1 LHGRKAFAKSR
12 ITFQTEFTPRK
23 LAFFKRLQTSRLR
36 SNQKNMTENTEKTSS
51 YSYYALALLMFV
63 YVMNFLD
70 RQIIYILFPAIKQD
84 MQFSDLQLSLLGTSA
99 FAIFYTFL
107 GIPFGRMADK
117 GSRAKLIAIGLL
129 IWSLFS
135 GLTGFAT
142 GFWSIFFCRVMVGVG
157 EATLGPAAISLLADY
172 FPPNK
177 RATVTSIY
185 SMGIA
190 IGAGLAAIFGG
201 ILVSYGWRTAF
212 MIVGFPGVL
221 LAIFVFLL
229 KEPQRTAPIQT
240 EENYSSADWK
250 RLISNKSFI
259 LLCLGY
265 AFLGL
270 ATNNFSIWS
279 ITYLNRLYQIQ
290 IPQIAYW
297 LGMLTLI
304 AGIPA
309 TLLGGKIADIFR
321 EKQRGGRML
330 YGAILSAIS
339 FVLWFFILFTDNFS
353 VIIGASL
360 ILIFVGL
367 AWLGAVAA
375 DAVEIAGANLR
386 GVAVAVY
393 FFSINI
399 FAYIIGSNLI
409 GYLSD
414 IFGSKD
420 NLLMMRYALLVC
432 PVSCLLATIC
442 LILGSK
448 SLNQQD

>member
-1 LHGRKAFAKSR
+1 MPK
-12 ITFQTEFTPRK
+12 TP
-23 LAFFKRLQTSRLR
+23 
-36 SNQKNMTENTEKTSS
+36 EKTSG
-51 YSYYALALLMFV
+51 YANYALTLLMFV

-107 GIPFGRMADK
+107 GIPFGRIADK
-117 GSRAKLIAIGLL
+117 GSRTKLIAIGLL

-172 FPPNK
+172 FPPTK

-190 IGAGLAAIFGG
+190 IGAGLAAIVGG
-201 ILVSYGWRTAF
+201 YLFNLGWRTAF
-212 MIVGFPGVL
+212 FIVGFPGVI

-229 KEPQRTAPIQT
+229 REPKRTIAVKT
-240 EENYSSADWK
+240 EENYSSSDWSK
-250 RLISNKSFI
+250 LISNKAFI

-270 ATNNFSIWS
+270 ATNNISVWGA
-279 ITYLNRLYQIQ
+279 TYFNRLYQIP
-290 IPQIAYW
+290 IPTIGYW
-297 LGMLTLI
+297 AGILTLS

-309 TLLGGKIADIFR
+309 TLLGGIIADKFR
-321 EKQRGGRML
+321 QKSRGGRML

-339 FVLWFFILFTDNFS
+339 FVLWFIVLFSDNFS
-353 VIIGASL
+353 VIIPATF
-360 ILIFVGL
+360 ILLFAAL
-367 AWLGAVAA
+367 AWLGAAAA
-375 DAVEIAGANLR
+375 DATEIAGANLR
-386 GVAVAVY
+386 GLAVAIY

-409 GYLSD
+409 GKLND
-414 IFGSKD
+414 FLGATD
-420 NLLMMRYALLVC
+420 NPAMMRYALLVC
-432 PVSCLLATIC
+432 PISCLLATIC
-442 LILGSK
+442 LLIGSK
-448 SLNQQD
+448 TLNHSEFN

>member
-1 LHGRKAFAKSR
+1 
-12 ITFQTEFTPRK
+12 
-23 LAFFKRLQTSRLR
+23 
-36 SNQKNMTENTEKTSS
+36 MTENSEKTIG
-51 YSYYALALLMFV
+51 YLYYALTLLTFV

-70 RQIIYILFPAIKQD
+70 RQIIYILFPAIKQE

-117 GSRAKLIAIGLL
+117 GSRAKLIAVGLL

-157 EATLGPAAISLLADY
+157 EATLGPAAISLLSDY

-190 IGAGLAAIFGG
+190 VGAGLAAIFGG
-201 ILVSYGWRTAF
+201 MLFGLGWRTAF
-212 MIVGFPGVL
+212 YIVGFPGVL
-221 LAIFVFLL
+221 LAVLVFTLREPARTLSTQIEQSETNSDWTKLL
-229 KEPQRTAPIQT
+229 
-240 EENYSSADWK
+240 
-250 RLISNKSFI
+250 SNKSFV

-270 ATNNFSIWS
+270 ATNNFSIWGA
-279 ITYLNRLYQIQ
+279 TYINRVYQIP
-290 IPQIAYW
+290 IPTIATW
-297 LGMLTLI
+297 AGILTLS

-321 EKQRGGRML
+321 QKNRGGRMF
-330 YGAILSAIS
+330 YGAILSAVS
-339 FVLWFFILFTDNFS
+339 FIVWLIILFTDNFS
-353 VIIGASL
+353 IIIPAS
-360 ILIFVGL
+360 FVLLFAAL
-367 AWLGAVAA
+367 AWLGAAAA
-375 DAVEIAGANLR
+375 DATEIAGANRR
-386 GVAVAVY
+386 GVAVAIY
-393 FFSINI
+393 FFSVNI

-414 IFGSKD
+414 RFGATE
-420 NLLMMRYALLVC
+420 NPVMMRYALLVC
-432 PVSCLLATIC
+432 PISCLFATIC
-442 LILGSK
+442 LLIGSK
-448 SLNQQD
+448 TLKATSRHDSLVDLV

>member
-1 LHGRKAFAKSR
+1 
-12 ITFQTEFTPRK
+12 
-23 LAFFKRLQTSRLR
+23 
-36 SNQKNMTENTEKTSS
+36 MTENLEKTPG

-70 RQIIYILFPAIKQD
+70 RQIIYILFPAIKTD

-107 GIPFGRMADK
+107 GIPFGKIADK
-117 GSRAKLIAIGLL
+117 GSRTKLIAFGLL

-190 IGAGLAAIFGG
+190 VGAGLAAIVGGYLFG
-201 ILVSYGWRTAF
+201 LGWRNAF
-212 MIVGFPGVL
+212 YIVGFPGIIFAV
-221 LAIFVFLL
+221 FVFFL
-229 KEPQRTAPIQT
+229 KEPNRTAPTKI
-240 EENYSSADWK
+240 EEN
-250 RLISNKSFI
+250 ISNSDITSLLSEKSFL

-270 ATNNFSIWS
+270 ATNNFSIWGA
-279 ITYLNRLYQIQ
+279 TYINRLYQIP
-290 IPQIAYW
+290 IPTIGYW
-297 LGMLTLI
+297 AGILTLL
-304 AGIPA
+304 AGVPA
-309 TLLGGKIADIFR
+309 TLFGGVFADWFR
-321 EKQRGGRML
+321 KKHRGGRML
-330 YGAILSAIS
+330 YGAVLSAVS
-339 FVLWFFILFTDNFS
+339 FVLWFVVLFTDNFS
-353 VIIGASL
+353 IIIVTS
-360 ILIFVGL
+360 FVLLFAALG
-367 AWLGAVAA
+367 WLGAAAA
-375 DAVEIAGANLR
+375 DATEIAGANRR
-386 GVAVAVY
+386 GVAVAIY
-393 FFSINI
+393 FFSVNI

-414 IFGSKD
+414 FFGSKD
-420 NLLMMRYALLVC
+420 NPVMMRYALLVC
-432 PVSCLLATIC
+432 PISCLLAAIC
-442 LILGSK
+442 LFIGSK
-448 SLNQQD
+448 VLNSESNYSA

>member
-1 LHGRKAFAKSR
+1 M
-12 ITFQTEFTPRK
+12 EVEV
-23 LAFFKRLQTSRLR
+23 
-36 SNQKNMTENTEKTSS
+36 NQKTSS
-51 YSYYALALLMFV
+51 YSYYALTLLMFV

-70 RQIIYILFPAIKQD
+70 RQIIYILFPAIKQE

-142 GFWSIFFCRVMVGVG
+142 GFWSIFACRVMVGVG

-190 IGAGLAAIFGG
+190 IGAGFAAIFGG
-201 ILVSYGWRTAF
+201 ILYGYGWRTAF
-212 MIVGFPGVL
+212 MLVGFPGVA
-221 LAIFVFLL
+221 LAILVFFL
-229 KEPQRTAPIQT
+229 KEPARTIQIKT
-240 EENYSSADWK
+240 GENYSSSDWK
-250 RLISNKSFI
+250 KLISNKAFI
-259 LLCLGY
+259 FLCLGY

-270 ATNNFSIWS
+270 ATNNFSIWGP
-279 ITYLNRLYQIQ
+279 TYINRLYQIP
-290 IPQIAYW
+290 IPTIAYW
-297 LGMLTLI
+297 FGILI
-304 AGIPA
+304 LAAGIPA
-309 TLLGGKIADIFR
+309 TLFGGKIADLFR

-330 YGAILSAIS
+330 FSSILAAIS
-339 FVLWFFILFTDNFS
+339 SILWFFVLFTDNFTI
-353 VIIGASL
+353 IIGVSFVMG
-360 ILIFVGL
+360 FVGL

-375 DAVEIAGANLR
+375 DATEIAGANLR
-386 GVAVAVY
+386 GLAVAIY
-393 FFSINI
+393 FFAINI

-409 GYLSD
+409 GVLSD
-414 IFGSKD
+414 KFGATE
-420 NLLMMRYALLVC
+420 NPVMMRYALLVC
-432 PVSCLLATIC
+432 PISCGLSAILLWI
-442 LILGSK
+442 GSK
-448 SLNQQD
+448 TLNKQD